1 MGRLGRILIV
11 LVVVLAALLTVNFF
25 VTNDDTRPA
34 EVTEEG
40 GEVVEAA
47 NAGLQV
53 FDSPATGS
61 GPEGQPIVLI
71 HGFGASSQW
80 WDELLPLLN
89 EGHRV
94 IRVDLIG
101 HGGSEKPR
109 SGYEVTA
116 QSGAIADVLSQKG
129 ITRATVVGHSLGG
142 LVATSLAESA
152 SEIADRLVLIGTPA
166 NPNATELPFISK
178 LVHTA
183 VIGQA
188 LWRVRIDSMIK
199 SGYEDA
205 FAPGFDMADGFEDP
219 DQVVEDN
226 RAMTYTSFVDADN
239 AGDDFLEEES
249 VPPRLTAKGVPLL
262 VIQGAEDQLFDAQT
276 EAEAFDAVP
285 GSRVE
290 VLEGVGHSA
299 MVEDPEA
306 VAELI
311 LPFSAAGDAVQ
322 VPANPKPPPSPS
334 EPKPTP
340 DAGKKNDAKKNPQGG
355 RKK

>member
-1 MGRLGRILIV
+1 MGRLGRIILV

-25 VTNDDTRPA
+25 VTNDDTKPA
-34 EVTEEG
+34 EVTEDG
-40 GEVVEAA
+40 GEVVATQ
-47 NAGLQV
+47 NADLQV

-80 WDELLPLLN
+80 WDEILPLLN
-89 EGHRV
+89 ERHRV
-94 IRVDLIG
+94 IRIDLIG
-101 HGGSEKPR
+101 HGGSQKPR
-109 SGYEVTA
+109 SGYEVSA
-116 QSGAIADVLSQKG
+116 QSTAIAEALSEKG

-152 SEIADRLVLIGTPA
+152 SEIVDRLVLIGTPA

-178 LVHTA
+178 LVHTP

-188 LWRVRIDSMIK
+188 LWRIRIDSMIEN
-199 SGYEDA
+199 GYEDA
-205 FAPGFDMADGFEDP
+205 FAPGFDIESGFENP

-226 RAMTYTSFVDADN
+226 RAMTYTSFVEADD

-262 VIQGAEDQLFDAQT
+262 VIEGAEDQLFDAQT

-299 MVEDPEA
+299 QIEDPEG
-306 VAELI
+306 VAQLI
-311 LPFSAAGDAVQ
+311 LPFSAAGDAVE
-322 VPANPKPPPSPS
+322 VPAKPKPPKSPS
-334 EPKPTP
+334 EPKPNPEAEKKP
-340 DAGKKNDAKKNPQGG
+340 DKGSE
-355 RKK
+355 RK